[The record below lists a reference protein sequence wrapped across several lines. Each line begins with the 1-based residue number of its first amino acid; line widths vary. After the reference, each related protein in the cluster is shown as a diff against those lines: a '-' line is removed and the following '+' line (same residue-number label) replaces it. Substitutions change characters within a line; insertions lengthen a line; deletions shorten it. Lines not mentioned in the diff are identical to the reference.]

1 MKDDLELIRHGR
13 DAEIKRREKRKL
25 FIRTERKSYL
35 WFFTV
40 MGVMGVI
47 FILKLCVLDIDKVS
61 GLSMYPALDDKD
73 LLLVGKYDTTNISRY
88 DVVILRVKDESDK
101 NINIVKWV
109 YGLPGETVEIH
120 SDGSVYINGVRLPD
134 EHQILNN
141 SSSNEDLVEYK
152 TVLQIGQYYVL
163 GDNRDVSLDS
173 RYYGPFSRNDIKGVL
188 IKKLF

>member
-73 LLLVGKYDTTNISRY
+73 LLLVEKYDTTNISRY

-101 NINIVKWV
+101 NINIVKRV

>member
-35 WFFTV
+35 WFFT
-40 MGVMGVI
+40 VMGVI

-101 NINIVKWV
+101 NINIVKRV

>member
-73 LLLVGKYDTTNISRY
+73 LLLVEKYDTTNISRY
-88 DVVILRVKDESDK
+88 DVVTLRVKDESDK
-101 NINIVKWV
+101 NINIVKRV